1 MVVDAARRSL
11 DGVDMMDGQ
20 GNNYDERR
28 LSLVDDI
35 RYIGRLFTSLCISP
49 NYIKR
54 HQGLTANHCGGR
66 EVIDSH
72 PEIFGESKPISTMIF
87 NRIFPHRCGTVPSS
101 LSDHACPSKPRQL

>member
-35 RYIGRLFTSLCISP
+35 RYVGRLFTSLC
-49 NYIKR
+49 NLAYYIR
-54 HQGLTANHCGGR
+54 
-66 EVIDSH
+66 D
-72 PEIFGESKPISTMIF
+72 
-87 NRIFPHRCGTVPSS
+87 
-101 LSDHACPSKPRQL
+101 